1 MIKKTNK
8 KNFEKVN
15 QIILANSKPLN
26 PEAIRNGIR
35 RLAKSD
41 KFEEYAGMV
50 LRYISTAIMNNDPE
64 IRKIFRKVF
73 FQDLETYG
81 LFFIITI
88 FAMSLEGFN
97 DLVRIDS
104 ITKKI
109 IETDDYLKL
118 KIDAFESPP
127 AYHPP
132 FKMLGEIY
140 YHSKFNNPLL
150 IIGETGTRKGLLAK
164 TIHTISARWNQPFI
178 DLNCA
183 SIPESILE
191 SELFGVIPEYPS
203 LHNKQGQIGKI
214 ELAKRGFIFLD
225 ELGTTSTRLQTKL
238 LKVIEEKKI
247 ARLGSEKPVDV
258 DVRFIAAT
266 QPSAINNILPGLKY
280 SLGYPDIIQMS
291 TLNQRLDEAGE
302 CILNSIFSEVMQKMA
317 MKEENLSLSS
327 ECREI
332 LMQHKYKGNY
342 RELEN
347 ILRRAIMSALINAR
361 DEILPE
367 DILSI
372 KETTQRLIQSETKDA
387 LKKAVELKRIRII
400 DIIEYADKA
409 KVSFVEKKIVEFL
422 RTGKDLKSIFK
433 TEGLSDNDYQ
443 NFRKKIENIT
453 GKGIREF
460 KKQLCL
466 TE

>member
-73 FQDLETYG
+73 FQELETYG

-88 FAMSLEGFN
+88 YAMSLEGLK
-97 DLVRIDS
+97 DLVRINS

-109 IETDDYLKL
+109 LETDDYLKP
-118 KIDAFESPP
+118 KIDDFAPP
-127 AYHPP
+127 PTHHPP
-132 FKMLGEIY
+132 FKKLREIY

-150 IIGETGTRKGLLAK
+150 IVGETGTSKRLLAK
-164 TIHTISARWNQPFI
+164 TIHTISGRWNQPFI

-183 SIPESILE
+183 AIPESILE
-191 SELFGVIPEYPS
+191 SELFGVIPEYPG
-203 LHNKQGQIGKI
+203 LYNKQGKIGKI
-214 ELAKRGFIFLD
+214 ELAKRGFLFLD
-225 ELGTTSTRLQTKL
+225 ELGKMPTRLQTKI

-247 ARLGSEKPVDV
+247 ARLGSETPVDV
-258 DVRFIAAT
+258 DVRFIAAA
-266 QPSAINNILPGLKY
+266 QPSSIKNILPGLKY

-302 CILNSIFSEVMQKMA
+302 FILNSIFSEVMKKME

-347 ILRRAIMSALINAR
+347 ILRRTIMSALVNER
-361 DEILPE
+361 DKIIPE

-372 KETTQRLIQSETKDA
+372 NETAHRLIQSETKDA
-387 LKKAVELKRIRII
+387 FKKTVALKRIRII

-409 KVSFVEKKIVEFL
+409 KVSLVEKKIVEFL

-433 TEGLSDNDYQ
+433 AEGLSDNDYQ

-466 TE
+466 SE